1 MGEGTTYAFSLPFL
15 RTIFLVTN
23 PVCLEYILK
32 AKLSNYEKGQVFEKN
47 LGPLLGHGIFTAD
60 GEQWLWQRKLAAH
73 IFNVRR

>member
-1 MGEGTTYAFSLPFL
+1 
-15 RTIFLVTN
+15 VTN

-47 LGPLLGHGIFTAD
+47 LGPLLGHSIFTAD

-73 IFNVRR
+73 IFNVRRYIWLIFYGLGSLHLATGI